1 MVEKAIITLNVSLK
15 GFEPKDTQ
23 SDLQYLREF
32 SEALENLIVQ
42 KFPHSKMNLE
52 FVDKTGQKSLEA

>member
-15 GFEPKDTQ
+15 DTKPEDKQ
-23 SDLQYLREF
+23 SDIQYLREF
-32 SEALENLIVQ
+32 SEALENLIIQ
-42 KFPHSKMNLE
+42 KFPHSRVNLE